1 MTIGFF
7 GCFFVVVD
15 FFVWSC
21 LLSFQPGWLMW
32 VYIFLL
38 WVAERFGIVF
48 ARLMA
53 CWAIFMKTRGFA
65 DLFSKDVFQVLN
77 TLRASVRGMFFVCRT

>member
-1 MTIGFF
+1 
-7 GCFFVVVD
+7 VVVD

-21 LLSFQPGWLMW
+21 LLPFQPGWLMW
-32 VYIFLL
+32 VYNFLF
-38 WVAERFGIVF
+38 WVAESFGIGF

-53 CWAIFMKTRGFA
+53 CWAIFMKTQGFA
-65 DLFSKDVFQVLN
+65 DWFSRDVFQVLN